1 MRRRVVLGVVV
12 ALAALA
18 LFAAARIRTIA
29 GVGTGYAAKV
39 VCSCVHVGGQPFA
52 ACVADLPP
60 DFDRVTVEPLPDGRG
75 VRASVFGGVVSRR
88 ALHDPDTGCA
98 LQP

>member
-1 MRRRVVLGVVV
+1 MRRRLALGV
-12 ALAALA
+12 LAALA
-18 LFAAARIRTIA
+18 LLALLAAARVRTMA
-29 GVGTGYAAKV
+29 GVGTGYAAKT

-75 VRASVFGGVVSRR
+75 VRASAMLGLVTRR
-88 ALHDPDTGCA
+88 ALHDAETGCA